1 MHAMRIGITPE
12 LSIDDSELEFTFVR
26 AAGPGG
32 QNVNKVATAV
42 QLRFDAR
49 HSAGLPESVRLRLGR
64 LAGRRMTADGV
75 LTLTAR
81 QHRTQEANR
90 ADALAR
96 LIALL
101 EKAARPP
108 APRHRTRPT
117 KASKERR
124 LQAKK
129 TRAGVKRNRARPEM
143 D

>member
-1 MHAMRIGITPE
+1 MRIGFAE
-12 LSIDDSELEFTFVR
+12 GLWIDDSELEFTFVR

-49 HSAGLPESVRLRLGR
+49 QSPALPDSVRLRLQR

-75 LTLTAR
+75 LTLVAR

-96 LIALL
+96 LLALL

-108 APRHRTRPT
+108 TPRRRTRPT

-124 LQAKK
+124 LSAKK
-129 TRAGVKRNRARPEM
+129 NRAGIKRNRARPEA